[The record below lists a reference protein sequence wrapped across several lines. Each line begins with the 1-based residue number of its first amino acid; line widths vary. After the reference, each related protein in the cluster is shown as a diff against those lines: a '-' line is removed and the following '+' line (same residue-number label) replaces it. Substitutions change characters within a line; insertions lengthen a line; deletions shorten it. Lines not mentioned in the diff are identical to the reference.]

1 MLKIAPV
8 YAIWL
13 ACVATASNVV
23 VSKLATPYVTSAVF
37 LFFACAIAYLCF
49 CFVLPQEERLRLF
62 DKDVRGKALGMGT
75 FGTALPMTI
84 FMVALNYTTPVNSA
98 IDNQFE
104 IIYSLILSAIILK
117 ERPTLKQIGGSMLVL
132 AGVILIV
139 IKGGTYVQAKGDFMI
154 LSSLWLFQL
163 SHIFAKKLPA
173 DLSPRQIAAAR
184 AFYAMPALAVLIFAL
199 RLIQGPLLFSG
210 VPTAWGSLGNSYYIV
225 FPHGAL
231 MLWGTLLFS
240 ALINYFIGNTFWYT
254 AIRNMDLSKATAII
268 LSYPV
273 FTYLFSALVG
283 EDDFTLYKIIGMILA
298 VGGAYIVT
306 ATVKKGDVK

>member
-1 MLKIAPV
+1 MFKIAPV

-13 ACVATASNVV
+13 ACVATAANVV
-23 VSKLATPYVTSAVF
+23 ISKLATPYVTSAVF
-37 LFFACAIAYLCF
+37 LLFACLTACICF
-49 CFVLPQEERLRLF
+49 RCVFSKQEWNRLF
-62 DKDVRGKALGMGT
+62 DKDVRWKALGMGT
-75 FGTALPMTI
+75 FGTALTMTI

-117 ERPTLKQIGGSMLVL
+117 ERPTLKQIGGSVLVL

-154 LSSLWLFQL
+154 LGSLWLFQV

-184 AFYAMPALAVLIFAL
+184 ALYAMPALAVLIFAL
-199 RLIQGPLLFSG
+199 RIIQGPLLFVST
-210 VPTAWGSLGNSYYIV
+210 P
-225 FPHGAL
+225 
-231 MLWGTLLFS
+231 MLWATLIGS
-240 ALINYFIGNTFWYT
+240 ALINYFIGNVFWYT

-273 FTYLFSALVG
+273 LTYLFSALVG
-283 EDDFTLYKIIGMILA
+283 EDEVTLYKIIGMILA

-306 ATVKKGDVK
+306 ATVKKGEAK

>member
-1 MLKIAPV
+1 MFKIAPV

-13 ACVATASNVV
+13 ACVATAANVV
-23 VSKLATPYVTSAVF
+23 ISKLATPYVTSAVF
-37 LFFACAIAYLCF
+37 LLFACALACVCF
-49 CFVLPQEERLRLF
+49 RCVFSRAEWARLF
-62 DKDVRGKALGMGT
+62 DKDVRWKALGMGT
-75 FGTALPMTI
+75 FGTALTMTI

-117 ERPTLKQIGGSMLVL
+117 ERPTLKQIGGSILVL

-154 LSSLWLFQL
+154 LGSLWLFQV
-163 SHIFAKKLPA
+163 SHIFAKKLPS

-199 RLIQGPLLFSG
+199 RLIQGPLLFDAT
-210 VPTAWGSLGNSYYIV
+210 P
-225 FPHGAL
+225 
-231 MLWGTLLFS
+231 MLWGTLIAS

-273 FTYLFSALVG
+273 LTYLFSALVG
-283 EDDFTLYKIIGMILA
+283 EDEFTLYKIIGMVLA

-306 ATVKKGDVK
+306 ATVKKGAAK